1 MSKIMPSKE
10 YLKNLEFYK
19 KMHRDGFNLK
29 NGDRRSPDEAYNGRS
44 TLIFAKLIKDI
55 IHRNQ
60 ITNMLDYGCGKGFF
74 YDNSFEIKDLKIKSL
89 KDYWGIKIDLYD
101 PCYENYSFID
111 ENKIYD
117 LVISIDVLEHIPEQD
132 IDWVLDKI
140 ISKAKKYVFINVAC
154 YSAAALLPNGDNAHI
169 NINNQSWWFE
179 KILHF
184 KKKYG
189 DVKIICICSI
199 VENGKIVLFPLQF
212 DDKIINYD
220 K

>member
-60 ITNMLDYGCGKGFF
+60 IKNMLDYGCGKGFF

-89 KDYWGIKIDLYD
+89 KGYWGIKIDLYN